1 MGMIKIQIGDWL
13 KNAGIVGLST
23 VLARLQTPE
32 LKIIE
37 KEQYIEFDE
46 KLLDGFEDKYFEV
59 LIDKHEKSLS
69 WYKLISQE
77 YVLNNL
83 EDKKESVE
91 KLNKII
97 DEIKSKVNSNSY
109 KNAYLILK
117 DSEIIENLIPKI
129 EKIKITKK
137 QDFNDVKEEYLEQ
150 IRILTE
156 IIEYFKKP
164 NVKKVIAAKNVMYE
178 VIQPFWTN
186 VSFLLK
192 TNNKKEMYSLYKA
205 DFIDSVKK
213 YNEKDN
219 SKNKYNCFTCENKIS
234 KLSKP
239 EAFDLT
245 WIVKTGVDMSRKSS
259 HFWELKGDAY
269 ICPICNLV
277 YSCIPIGFTTLKG
290 KGLFINNNGSIRTLK
305 TSNVAEVSYE
315 SEKFEEIEQASY
327 LRIVNTVDQYGI
339 ENIDKEFENIQ
350 IVKFDSSNGS
360 RPYSFNVLSKT
371 LLRIIYYNRKRLQKL
386 IKVIVKV
393 TDKYYINLYSEV
405 IDRLYVGKDLFDLIH
420 MLMKMNLGEEY
431 KGTHFIYSILEIN
444 NSFKGGRGMRFED
457 TKNFKNYGLNLRRK
471 YVESGNE
478 SKISGITYRLLN
490 ALKTKDSSK
499 FMDTMINAY
508 MYVKL
513 EIPTDFVKGLNNMDA
528 LQGIGYAFLI
538 GLQGVKEIKEEGEN

>member
-1 MGMIKIQIGDWL
+1 MIKIQIGDWL

-245 WIVKTGVDMSRKSS
+245 WIVKTGVDMARKSS

>member
-32 LKIIE
+32 LRIIE
-37 KEQYIEFDE
+37 KGQYIEFDE

-109 KNAYLILK
+109 KNAYLILE

-129 EKIKITKK
+129 NKIKITKK

-150 IRILTE
+150 IRVLTE

-164 NVKKVIAAKNVMYE
+164 NVKKIIAAKNVMYE

-192 TNNKKEMYSLYKA
+192 TNNKKEMYNLYKV
-205 DFIDSVKK
+205 DFVDSVKK

-219 SKNKYNCFTCENKIS
+219 MKNKYNCFTCENKIS

-245 WIVKTGVDMSRKSS
+245 WIVKTGVDMTRKSS

-327 LRIVNTVDQYGI
+327 LRIVNTIDQYGI

-371 LLRIIYYNRKRLQKL
+371 LLRTIYCNRKRLQKL

-405 IDRLYVGKDLFDLIH
+405 IDRLYIGKDLFDLIY
-420 MLMKMNLGEEY
+420 MLMKMNLSGEF

-444 NSFKGGRGMRFED
+444 NSFKGGREMRFED
-457 TKNFKNYGLNLRRK
+457 TKKFKNYGLNLRRK

-478 SKISGITYRLLN
+478 NKISGITYRLLN
-490 ALKTKDSSK
+490 ALKIKDSSK

-513 EIPTDFVKGLNNMDA
+513 EIPTDFVKGLNSIDA

-538 GLQGVKEIKEEGEN
+538 GLQGVKEIREEGEN

>member
-1 MGMIKIQIGDWL
+1 MIKIQIGDWL

-32 LKIIE
+32 LRIIE
-37 KEQYIEFDE
+37 KGQYIEFDE

-109 KNAYLILK
+109 KNAYLILE

-129 EKIKITKK
+129 NKIKITKK

-150 IRILTE
+150 IRVLTE

-164 NVKKVIAAKNVMYE
+164 NVKKIIAAKNVMYE

-192 TNNKKEMYSLYKA
+192 TNNKKEMYNLYKV
-205 DFIDSVKK
+205 DFVDSVKK

-219 SKNKYNCFTCENKIS
+219 MKNKYNCFTCENKIS

-245 WIVKTGVDMSRKSS
+245 WIVKTGVDMTRKSS

-327 LRIVNTVDQYGI
+327 LRIVNTIDQYGI

-371 LLRIIYYNRKRLQKL
+371 LLRTIYCNRKRLQKL

-405 IDRLYVGKDLFDLIH
+405 IDRLYIGKDLFDLIY
-420 MLMKMNLGEEY
+420 MLMKMNLSGEF

-444 NSFKGGRGMRFED
+444 NSFKGGREMRFED
-457 TKNFKNYGLNLRRK
+457 TKKFKNYGLNLRRK

-478 SKISGITYRLLN
+478 NKISGITYRLLN
-490 ALKTKDSSK
+490 ALKIKDSSK

-513 EIPTDFVKGLNNMDA
+513 EIPTDFVKGLNSIDA

-538 GLQGVKEIKEEGEN
+538 GLQGVKEIREEGEN

>member
-37 KEQYIEFDE
+37 KGQYIEFDE

-129 EKIKITKK
+129 KKIKITKK

-164 NVKKVIAAKNVMYE
+164 NVKKIIAAKNVMYE

-192 TNNKKEMYSLYKA
+192 TNNKKEMYNLYKA

-219 SKNKYNCFTCENKIS
+219 SKNKYNCFTCDNKIS

-239 EAFDLT
+239 EAFNLS
-245 WIVKTGVDMSRKSS
+245 WLVKVGVDKDKKSS
-259 HFWELKGDAY
+259 HFWNMKCDAY

-360 RPYSFNVLSKT
+360 RPYSFNVLSKR

-405 IDRLYVGKDLFDLIH
+405 IDRLYVGKDLFDLIY
-420 MLMKMNLGEEY
+420 MLMKMNLGEEF
-431 KGTHFIYSILEIN
+431 KGTNFIYSILEIN

-457 TKNFKNYGLNLRRK
+457 TKNFKNYGLNLRKK

>member
-37 KEQYIEFDE
+37 KGQYIEFDE

-129 EKIKITKK
+129 KMIKITKK

-150 IRILTE
+150 IKILTE

-164 NVKKVIAAKNVMYE
+164 NVKKIIAAKNVMYE

-192 TNNKKEMYSLYKA
+192 TNNKKEMYNLYKA
-205 DFIDSVKK
+205 DFVDSVKK
-213 YNEKDN
+213 YSEKDN

-239 EAFDLT
+239 EAFNLS
-245 WIVKTGVDMSRKSS
+245 WLVKVGVDKDKKSS
-259 HFWELKGDAY
+259 HFWNMKCDVY

-315 SEKFEEIEQASY
+315 NEKFEEIEQASY

-360 RPYSFNVLSKT
+360 RPYSFNVLSKR

-405 IDRLYVGKDLFDLIH
+405 IDRLYVGKDLFDLIY
-420 MLMKMNLGEEY
+420 MLMKMNLGEEF

-457 TKNFKNYGLNLRRK
+457 TKNFKNYGLNLRKK

>member
-13 KNAGIVGLST
+13 KNAGIVGLSA

-32 LKIIE
+32 LKVIE
-37 KEQYIEFDE
+37 KGQYIEFDE

-59 LIDKHEKSLS
+59 LIDKHEKSIS
-69 WYKLISQE
+69 WYKIISQE

-97 DEIKSKVNSNSY
+97 DEIKNKVNSNSY
-109 KNAYLILK
+109 KNSYLILE

-129 EKIKITKK
+129 KKIKINKK

-150 IRILTE
+150 IRVLTE

-164 NVKKVIAAKNVMYE
+164 NVKKIIAAKNVMYE

-205 DFIDSVKK
+205 DFIEPVIK
-213 YNEKDN
+213 YNEKN
-219 SKNKYNCFTCENKIS
+219 NMKNKYNCFTCKNRIS

-259 HFWELKGDAY
+259 HFWEFKGDAY

-290 KGLFINNNGSIRTLK
+290 KGLFINNNSSIRALK

-315 SEKFEEIEQASY
+315 SENFEEIEQASY
-327 LRIVNTVDQYGI
+327 LRIVNTIDHYGV

-371 LLRIIYYNRKRLQKL
+371 LLRVIYNNRIRLQKL

-405 IDRLYVGKDLFDLIH
+405 IDRLYVGKDLFDLIY
-420 MLMKMNLGEEY
+420 MLMKMNLSGEF

-444 NSFKGGRGMRFED
+444 NSFKGGREMRFED
-457 TKNFKNYGLNLRRK
+457 TKKFKNYGLNLRRK

-490 ALKTKDSSK
+490 ALKIKDSSK

-508 MYVKL
+508 MYIKL
-513 EIPTDFVKGLNNMDA
+513 EIPTDFVKGLNSIDA

>member
-37 KEQYIEFDE
+37 KGQYIEFDE

-97 DEIKSKVNSNSY
+97 GEIKSKVNSNSY
-109 KNAYLILK
+109 KNAYLILE

-129 EKIKITKK
+129 NKIKITKK

-150 IRILTE
+150 IRVLTE

-164 NVKKVIAAKNVMYE
+164 NVKKIIAAKNVMYE

-192 TNNKKEMYSLYKA
+192 TNNKKEMYNLYKA

-219 SKNKYNCFTCENKIS
+219 MKNKYNCFTCENKIS

-315 SEKFEEIEQASY
+315 SGKFEEIEQASY
-327 LRIVNTVDQYGI
+327 LRIVNTIDQYGI

-350 IVKFDSSNGS
+350 IVKLDSSNGS

-386 IKVIVKV
+386 IKVIIKV

-405 IDRLYVGKDLFDLIH
+405 IDRLYVGKDLFDLIY
-420 MLMKMNLGEEY
+420 MLMKMNLGEEF

-444 NSFKGGRGMRFED
+444 NSFKGGREMRFED

-508 MYVKL
+508 MYAKL

>member
-32 LKIIE
+32 LRIIE
-37 KEQYIEFDE
+37 KGQYIEFDE

-109 KNAYLILK
+109 KNAYLILE

-129 EKIKITKK
+129 NKIKITKK

-150 IRILTE
+150 IRVLTE

-164 NVKKVIAAKNVMYE
+164 NVKKIIAAKNVMYE

-192 TNNKKEMYSLYKA
+192 TNNKKEMYNLYKV
-205 DFIDSVKK
+205 DFVDSVKK

-219 SKNKYNCFTCENKIS
+219 MKNKYNCFTCENKIS

-245 WIVKTGVDMSRKSS
+245 WIVKTGVDMTRKSS

-327 LRIVNTVDQYGI
+327 LRIVNTIDQYGI

-371 LLRIIYYNRKRLQKL
+371 LLRTIYYNRKRLQKL

-405 IDRLYVGKDLFDLIH
+405 IDRLYIGKDLFDLIY
-420 MLMKMNLGEEY
+420 MLMKMNLSGEF

-444 NSFKGGRGMRFED
+444 NSFKGGREMRFED
-457 TKNFKNYGLNLRRK
+457 TKKFKNYGLNLRRK

-478 SKISGITYRLLN
+478 NKISGITYRLLN
-490 ALKTKDSSK
+490 ALKIKDSSK

-513 EIPTDFVKGLNNMDA
+513 EIPTDFVKGLNSIDA

-538 GLQGVKEIKEEGEN
+538 GLQGVKEIREEGEN

>member
-32 LKIIE
+32 LRIIE
-37 KEQYIEFDE
+37 KGQYIEFDE

-77 YVLNNL
+77 YVLNNF

-109 KNAYLILK
+109 KNAYLILE

-129 EKIKITKK
+129 NKIKITKK

-150 IRILTE
+150 IRVLTE

-164 NVKKVIAAKNVMYE
+164 NVKKIIAAKNVMYE

-192 TNNKKEMYSLYKA
+192 TNNKKEMYNLYKV
-205 DFIDSVKK
+205 DFVDSVKK

-219 SKNKYNCFTCENKIS
+219 MKNKYNCFTCENKIS

-245 WIVKTGVDMSRKSS
+245 WIVKTGVDMTRKSS

-327 LRIVNTVDQYGI
+327 LRIVNTIDQYGI

-371 LLRIIYYNRKRLQKL
+371 LLRTIYYNRKRLQKL

-405 IDRLYVGKDLFDLIH
+405 IDRLYIGKDLFDLIY
-420 MLMKMNLGEEY
+420 MLMKMNLSGEF

-444 NSFKGGRGMRFED
+444 NSFKGGREMRFED
-457 TKNFKNYGLNLRRK
+457 TKKFKNYGLNLRRK

-478 SKISGITYRLLN
+478 NKISGITYRLLN
-490 ALKTKDSSK
+490 ALKIKDSSK

-513 EIPTDFVKGLNNMDA
+513 EIPTDFVKGLNSIDA

-538 GLQGVKEIKEEGEN
+538 GLQGVKEIREEGEN

>member
-245 WIVKTGVDMSRKSS
+245 WIVKTGVDMARKSS

>member
-37 KEQYIEFDE
+37 KGQYIEFDE

-129 EKIKITKK
+129 KKIKITKK

-164 NVKKVIAAKNVMYE
+164 NVKKIIAAKNVMYE

-192 TNNKKEMYSLYKA
+192 TNNKKEMYNLYKA

-219 SKNKYNCFTCENKIS
+219 SKNKYNCFTCDNKIS

-239 EAFDLT
+239 EAFNLS
-245 WIVKTGVDMSRKSS
+245 WLVKVGVDKDKKSS
-259 HFWELKGDAY
+259 HFWNMKCDAY

-405 IDRLYVGKDLFDLIH
+405 IDRLYVGKDLFDLIY
-420 MLMKMNLGEEY
+420 MLMKMNLGEEF
-431 KGTHFIYSILEIN
+431 KGTNFIYSILEIN

-457 TKNFKNYGLNLRRK
+457 TKNFKNYGLNLRKK